1 MEQNKGNQYDDDLTV
16 GLDQI
21 ADESFDTGYVDLFE
35 YSGEEESPIA
45 RLKNLMLSI
54 EWEITDQILIDF
66 NDELQRAEHSWA
78 DDKVKLV
85 YIQALQILTKYIYQ
99 KKSNAHHN
107 AMKVLIAFFYDLEK
121 IVLDTEISEQEKKEI
136 LLADVKKFER
146 LKQQI
151 GIGKQPTVDA
161 DEEVSGVDR
170 VSDQL
175 VDSSEYRETN
185 PDLYNLKAY
194 ILSIDWEIT
203 DKELSEISREVKKLQ
218 ELWNTSK
225 PHRLMLQ
232 GIDAVGGY
240 IKLMKSASHPEA
252 FKLLNSFYLTLEK
265 VVDGS
270 LNNQQI
276 KDLLIGE
283 ADKFNHFKQEIA
295 ESITPEAIARY
306 REESK
311 AAELE
316 AAQTQASEPS
326 EDPVARELS
335 VEDTSEFEQTF
346 STEDIVE
353 DESFSEETLEKVA
366 SFFGD
371 VDSEEPPA
379 FTGLSAE
386 EALRGVD
393 VETEAD
399 DDSDEEALPMLDE
412 GVLAPAL
419 ADLDNEEA
427 AAEELDSAL
436 PAGIIPGVDVETDE
450 DDDSEEAPLP
460 LADGQVAPALFAS
473 DERTVGLAGA
483 ADESPDSEISKHI
496 DDFFADGDLDFD
508 DDTAS
513 ETVPSPALSEVE
525 SDEGE
530 ESDKEAIGDIE
541 DRLDNFLNEGA
552 EADAE
557 KTVSAESF
565 SSLKA
570 NVDSLREE
578 ITGAKLAMIDSV
590 LQVMESAL
598 VNKPIEKILI
608 HLIGAVVG
616 SIGKKSGEFD
626 DEAVD
631 LLHSVFSNLEKIRS
645 AEVDQNQALIVLS
658 NETAK
663 ILKWQQRML
672 NS

>member
-1 MEQNKGNQYDDDLTV
+1 VEHYKGNQYDDDLTV
-16 GLDQI
+16 GMDEI

-35 YSGEEESPIA
+35 YAGDQESPIA

-54 EWEITDQILIDF
+54 EWEITDQVLIDF
-66 NDELQRAEHSWA
+66 NDELQEAQQTWA
-78 DDKVKLV
+78 DDQVKLV
-85 YIQALQILTKYIYQ
+85 YIQALQKITKYIYQ

-107 AMKVLIAFFYDLEK
+107 AMKVLISFFYDLEK
-121 IVLDTEISEQEKKEI
+121 IVLDEEISEQQKKEI

-151 GIGKQPTVDA
+151 GIGTRPTVDA
-161 DEEVSGVDR
+161 DEKVAEVDPASEQPGEP
-170 VSDQL
+170 
-175 VDSSEYRETN
+175 SEYRDTN
-185 PDLYNLKAY
+185 PDLYSLKAY

-203 DKELSEISREVKKLQ
+203 DSELTEISREVKRLQ
-218 ELWNTSK
+218 ELWAASK
-225 PHRLMLQ
+225 PQKLLLQ

-240 IKLMKSASHPEA
+240 IKLMKSASHPDA
-252 FKLLNSFYLTLEK
+252 FKLLNSFYLTLEE

-270 LNNQQI
+270 LENQQI
-276 KDLLIGE
+276 KELLIGE
-283 ADKFNHFKQEIA
+283 ADKFNRFKEEIA

-306 REESK
+306 REQSK
-311 AAELE
+311 AAEAE
-316 AAQTQASEPS
+316 GAQASLEPPA
-326 EDPVARELS
+326 EQTETELS
-335 VEDTSEFEQTF
+335 LEDTSEFEQTF
-346 STEDIVE
+346 SAEDIGE

-412 GVLAPAL
+412 GILAPAL

-427 AAEELDSAL
+427 QAGDLDSAL
-436 PAGIIPGVDVETDE
+436 PAGVIPGVDVETDE
-450 DDDSEEAPLP
+450 DDDSDEAPLP
-460 LADGQVAPALFAS
+460 FADGQIAPALFAS
-473 DERTVGLAGA
+473 DESTVGLAEA
-483 ADESPDSEISKHI
+483 AEESPDSEISKHI
-496 DDFFADGDLDFD
+496 DDFFAVGDVDID
-508 DDTAS
+508 DAAAS
-513 ETVPSPALSEVE
+513 EAALSPALSEAE
-525 SDEGE
+525 PDEGE
-530 ESDKEAIGDIE
+530 ESDKHAIGDIE

-552 EADAE
+552 ETEAE
-557 KTVSAESF
+557 KTVSDESF
-565 SSLKA
+565 AALKV

-578 ITGAKLAMIDSV
+578 ITGAKLAIIDSV
-590 LQVMESAL
+590 LQEMESAL
-598 VNKPIEKILI
+598 FNKPIEKTLT

-631 LLHSVFSNLEKIRS
+631 LLHSVFGNLEKIRS
-645 AEVDQNQALIVLS
+645 AEVDQSQALFVLA

-663 ILKWQQRML
+663 ILQWQQRML

>member
-35 YSGEEESPIA
+35 YSGEEDSPIA

-54 EWEITDQILIDF
+54 EWEITDQILTDF
-66 NDELQRAEHSWA
+66 NDELQQAEHSWA

-121 IVLDTEISEQEKKEI
+121 IVLDSEISEQEKKEI
-136 LLADVKKFER
+136 LLDDVKKFER

-151 GIGKQPTVDA
+151 GIGKQPTVDT
-161 DEEVSGVDR
+161 DEVVSGVDR
-170 VSDQL
+170 VSDQP
-175 VDSSEYRETN
+175 VDSLEYRETN
-185 PDLYNLKAY
+185 HDLYNLKAY

-203 DKELSEISREVKKLQ
+203 DKELSEISQEVKQLQ

-252 FKLLNSFYLTLEK
+252 FKLLNSFYFTLEK
-265 VVDGS
+265 VVDGA
-270 LNNQQI
+270 LDNQQI

-283 ADKFNHFKQEIA
+283 AAKFNHFKQEIA
-295 ESITPEAIARY
+295 ESITPEAIGRY

-311 AAELE
+311 AA
-316 AAQTQASEPS
+316 QMQASEPS
-326 EDPVARELS
+326 AEPTARELS
-335 VEDTSEFEQTF
+335 FEDTSEFEQTF
-346 STEDIVE
+346 SAKDIVE

-371 VDSEEPPA
+371 VDGEEPST

-412 GVLAPAL
+412 GVVAPAL
-419 ADLDNEEA
+419 ADLDNEETA
-427 AAEELDSAL
+427 AGELDSAL
-436 PAGIIPGVDVETDE
+436 PAGVIPGVDVETDE

-460 LADGQVAPALFAS
+460 LADGQIAPALFAS

-508 DDTAS
+508 DDAAS
-513 ETVPSPALSEVE
+513 ETASSPALSEVE

-552 EADAE
+552 EADAD

-565 SSLKA
+565 AAMKA

-578 ITGAKLAMIDSV
+578 ITGDKLAMIDSV

-598 VNKPIEKILI
+598 ANKPIEKILI

-626 DEAVD
+626 DEAVE